1 MASSN
6 KDLGAK
12 KEAAILALL
21 SARSVEDAARTAGVS
36 ARTLSRWMKEKDFQA
51 ACRRAR
57 RQAFEQQVGRLQQ
70 ASAAVVTT
78 LLKLAVDGT
87 APPAVRARASWYV
100 LTLATKAF
108 ETEDLEARVT
118 ELEEAARDS
127 QQRDGSP

>member
-21 SARSVEDAARTAGVS
+21 SARSIEDAARTAGVPV
-36 ARTLSRWMKEKDFQA
+36 RTLSRWMKEKDFQA

-57 RQAFEQQVGRLQQ
+57 RKAFEQQLGRLQQ
-70 ASAAVVTT
+70 ASGAVVTT

-87 APPAVRARASWYV
+87 APAAVRARAAWYV
-100 LTLATKAF
+100 LTLATRAF
-108 ETEDLEARVT
+108 ETEDLEARVA
-118 ELEEAARDS
+118 ELEEAAS
-127 QQRDGSP
+127 ES